1 MLIILFFKNES
12 IQKNNKTVLTRN
24 NNQLLQRRGEGAYV
38 VTFSL
43 YLLTII
49 TSWER
54 GGELTTY

>member
-24 NNQLLQRRGEGAYV
+24 NNQQLLRRGEGTHI

-43 YLLTII
+43 CSLTTT
-49 TSWER
+49 TSWE
-54 GGELTTY
+54 GGGDLTT